1 MATKAKKKNKEE
13 ILDIYMEYVLSQGI
27 DVSVED
33 LCADTKLDKY
43 NFYDYFDSIPHI
55 ERSVWE
61 SLLQAS
67 VQTVTQDELF
77 DTHPKRDQLLSFY
90 YTFFENCELN
100 GDFLTLSID
109 NHGRW
114 GMVQVLALMKEV
126 YIEFINHLDIIGSC
140 GVGTIDDTINKI
152 SDKISGEGFYGQLL
166 FLIDF
171 WHNDDSQDK
180 EKTDVAIEKAVKAT
194 MDLLD
199 VTPLKSVFDF
209 GKFIFQERF
218 TKKA

>member
-1 MATKAKKKNKEE
+1 MAAKAKKKNKQE
-13 ILDIYMEYVLSQGI
+13 ILDIYMEYVESHGI
-27 DVSVED
+27 DIAVED
-33 LCADTKLDKY
+33 FCSDAHLDKY
-43 NFYDYFDSIPHI
+43 NFYDYFDSMAHV
-55 ERSVWE
+55 ERAVWE

-67 VQTVTQDELF
+67 IQTVIQDELF
-77 DTHPKRDQLLSFY
+77 DALPKRDQLLSLY

-100 GDFLTLSID
+100 SDFLTLSID

-114 GMVQVLALMKEV
+114 GMIKVLTPMKEV
-126 YIEFINHLDIIGSC
+126 YIEFIDQLDIIGSC
-140 GVGTIDDTINKI
+140 GIGDLEDTINKI
-152 SDKISGEGFYGQLL
+152 TEKIGGEGFYSQFL

-171 WHNDDSQDK
+171 WHNDDSVDK

-199 VTPLKSVFDF
+199 VTPIKSVFDF

>member
-1 MATKAKKKNKEE
+1 MAH
-13 ILDIYMEYVLSQGI
+13 
-27 DVSVED
+27 VER
-33 LCADTKLDKY
+33 A
-43 NFYDYFDSIPHI
+43 
-55 ERSVWE
+55 VWE

-67 VQTVTQDELF
+67 IQTVIQDELF
-77 DTHPKRDQLLSFY
+77 DALPKRDQLLSLY

-100 GDFLTLSID
+100 SDFLTLSID

-114 GMVQVLALMKEV
+114 GMIKVLTPMKEV
-126 YIEFINHLDIIGSC
+126 YIEFIDQLDIIGSC
-140 GVGTIDDTINKI
+140 GIGDLEDTINKI
-152 SDKISGEGFYGQLL
+152 TEKIGGEGFYSQFL

-171 WHNDDSQDK
+171 WHNDDSVDK

-199 VTPLKSVFDF
+199 VTPIKSVFDF

>member
-1 MATKAKKKNKEE
+1 MAAKAKKKNKQE
-13 ILDIYMEYVLSQGI
+13 ILDIYMEYVESHGI
-27 DVSVED
+27 DIAVED
-33 LCADTKLDKY
+33 FCSDTQLDKY
-43 NFYDYFDSIPHI
+43 NFYDYFDSMAHV

-67 VQTVTQDELF
+67 VQTVTNDELF
-77 DTHPKRDQLLSFY
+77 DALPKRDQLLSLY

-100 GDFLTLSID
+100 SDFLTLSID

-114 GMVQVLALMKEV
+114 GMIKVLAPMKEV
-126 YIEFINHLDIIGSC
+126 YIEFIDQLDIIGSC
-140 GVGTIDDTINKI
+140 GIGDLEDTINKI
-152 SDKISGEGFYGQLL
+152 TDKIGGEGFYSQLL

-171 WHNDDSQDK
+171 WHHDDSVDK

-199 VTPLKSVFDF
+199 ITPIKSVFDF

-218 TKKA
+218 SKKA